1 MTFYIICH
9 VILCRYV
16 MTWGSFLEVK
26 AWKVISDSLTA
37 TSLVLILFGLG
48 GRGHILLGSFLRPLS
63 FCTCIVAVSP
73 PPVALSETVTLS
85 DTVTLSETV
94 ALSDTVTDIPPL
106 SELKMESESGGA
118 SNSSYGDKKPIKS
131 TSKDRRSPQQG
142 AKRRSRCQNCAGC
155 LQKEDCGQCTTCK

>member
-1 MTFYIICH
+1 MSCNFMSICH
-9 VILCRYV
+9 DMRFISGSEGMKSHKWLINGYV
-16 MTWGSFLEVK
+16 TGPNLNWSGRE
-26 AWKVISDSLTA
+26 
-37 TSLVLILFGLG
+37 GG
-48 GRGHILLGSFLRPLS
+48 GREHILLGSSLRPLS

-85 DTVTLSETV
+85 DTVT
-94 ALSDTVTDIPPL
+94 DIPPL
-106 SELKMESESGGA
+106 SELKMESESEGA

>member
-1 MTFYIICH
+1 MSICH
-9 VILCRYV
+9 DMRFIS
-16 MTWGSFLEVK
+16 GSEGMK
-26 AWKVISDSLTA
+26 SHKW
-37 TSLVLILFGLG
+37 LINGYITGSNLIWSGREGG
-48 GRGHILLGSFLRPLS
+48 GRGHILLGSSLRPLS

-85 DTVTLSETV
+85 DTVALSETV
-94 ALSDTVTDIPPL
+94 TLSDTVTDIPPL